1 MMRPTLI
8 GSLMLVAA
16 CGDSVQ
22 ATATA
27 ASEGS
32 TATDT
37 SDGTTATST
46 PTTTAPTTTTSVTE
60 GGQTEGDT
68 GTTTSTSTTDDSTT
82 TTTTTSETTTTTTTS
97 TTDPIDTTTTTST
110 STTQAETTTTTTDGE
125 TTAETTDGPPA
136 PCECPD
142 IEVPLD
148 DGIFVLSG
156 DAELWKYF
164 PETNSFTM
172 LGGLNCGGLLSTFS
186 MAVDRQGFAWVQ
198 FVGGELRKIDVT
210 DVSNCE
216 DPGYVP
222 GQLGVDNFGMAFVS
236 NSQFDQCDQ
245 IYGNTYSGIGPFSE
259 GPNIGDFIGID
270 PDSLQLSKLGKTN
283 FDGAELT
290 GTGDGRAFEFGGTGP
305 AKLVEVD
312 KATGAALDV
321 LPLAGL
327 EINNGAFA
335 FAFFA
340 GDFYFYGQRQRLLRQ
355 RGDAPRLRRQ
365 RQQRDPGPRAAD
377 ERRAAADRRR
387 RGVDVRTGG
396 ADVTLTGRARPA
408 ARR

>member
-8 GSLMLVAA
+8 GSLLLVAA

-22 ATATA
+22 ATDSAV
-27 ASEGS
+27 SEGA

-46 PTTTAPTTTTSVTE
+46 PTTTAPTTTTTATE
-60 GGQTEGDT
+60 GGQTDSDT
-68 GTTTSTSTTDDSTT
+68 GTTTSTSTTDDST

-97 TTDPIDTTTTTST
+97 TTDPIDTTTSTST

-172 LGGLNCGGLLSTFS
+172 LGGLDCGGLLSTFS

-210 DVSNCE
+210 DVANCE
-216 DPGYVP
+216 DPGYAP

-312 KATGAALDV
+312 KASGAALDV

-340 GDFYFYGQRQRLLRQ
+340 GDFYFFTDSDNDFFASEVTRLDYDDSDNNGIQDLELLTS
-355 RGDAPRLRRQ
+355 DAPLLIV
-365 RQQRDPGPRAAD
+365 GA
-377 ERRAAADRRR
+377 
-387 RGVDVRTGG
+387 GVSTCAPV
-396 ADVTLTGRARPA
+396 APM
-408 ARR
+408 